1 MELVRNPTMV
11 ENVVVRV
18 DEDFLTGKKKKI
30 CLVNPIKLNLDFKI
44 WWNLTLSDLNL
55 ILPIPS
61 PLSHLRRE
69 VTYVSIPGIVTFWTK
84 RSWSQVSILI

>member
-30 CLVNPIKLNLDFKI
+30 CLVNPIKLYFRFQDLVEVSIQIVTNKGSRSNSLFF
-44 WWNLTLSDLNL
+44 LS
-55 ILPIPS
+55 I
-61 PLSHLRRE
+61 LSHRPSE
-69 VTYVSIPGIVTFWTK
+69 
-84 RSWSQVSILI
+84 RST